1 MKIRHIAAPML
12 VMGLLAV
19 PMGAAGA
26 DAQDVWLKKAQLGPH
41 APGKQNWKAI
51 EAAARKEGKVTI
63 YSVSS
68 RIFKL
73 QKEFKAKFGV
83 EIEAFDIS
91 SAVQLEKFRREAKA
105 GVHNVDVL
113 FNNETPILLNEFLSA
128 KKVWN
133 FIPDSVA
140 GQLAENEK
148 KPFLVQRWSSRVL
161 FYNEAKYPN
170 GAPIDNLWD
179 LTRKEWKGRILMPN
193 PLEGSVMANSFQTI
207 LNHPKEMAAAYQA
220 EFGKPLKYSK
230 GLKKAVKKNPNLGK
244 ADASKEWM
252 FQLLK
257 NRPVY
262 VGSTTKIYKNV
273 SDVKQDNPPL
283 AITTFSKMRK
293 YKKGDFQGIPAYNV
307 KPVFGVAY
315 PTVLVIADRAPH
327 PNAAKLLVRYM
338 MEKGFKPWDVVGDFA
353 ARADVAKAQ
362 MEKFKT
368 PPFDKLNLWQ
378 IDQEQVYDTKYSYL
392 QLYLAL
398 RKYAKR

>member
-1 MKIRHIAAPML
+1 MMSRYIAAPML
-12 VMGLLAV
+12 ILGLLAA
-19 PMGAAGA
+19 PTIAAGA
-26 DAQDVWLKKAQLGPH
+26 DAQDEWLKKAQLGSY
-41 APGKQNWKAI
+41 ASGKQDWKAI

-73 QKEFKAKFGV
+73 QKEFKAKYGV

-91 SAVQLEKFRREAKA
+91 SAVQLEKFRRERKA
-105 GVHNVDVL
+105 GVYNVDVL
-113 FNNETPILLNEFLSA
+113 FNNETPILLNEFLSG
-128 KKVWN
+128 KMVWN
-133 FIPDSVA
+133 FVPDSVA
-140 GQLAENEK
+140 AQLAENEK

-170 GAPIDNLWD
+170 GAPVDNLWD
-179 LTRKEWKGRILMPN
+179 LTRKEWKGKILMPN
-193 PLEGSVMANSFQTI
+193 PLEGSVMANTLQTI

-230 GLKKAVKKNPNLGK
+230 GLKKAVKKNSNLGK
-244 ADASKEWM
+244 ADASKEWLYR
-252 FQLLK
+252 LLK
-257 NRPVY
+257 NKPVY

-273 SDVKQDNPPL
+273 SDVKQENPPL

-293 YKKGDFQGIPAYNV
+293 YQKGELQGVPAYDV

-327 PNAAKLLVRYM
+327 PNAAKLLIRYM
-338 MEKGFKPWDVVGDFA
+338 MEKGFKPWNVLGDFA
-353 ARADVAKAQ
+353 ARDDVAKAQ
-362 MEKFKT
+362 MEKYKT
-368 PPFDKLNLWQ
+368 PPFDKLGLWQ
-378 IDQEQVYDTKYSYL
+378 INQEQVYDTKYSYL

-398 RKYAKR
+398 KKYAGR